1 MTIEKTFPSNLYGGK
16 IGADCIFDIK
26 KYHDTFGVGSN
37 QNNSDDGDGDLGI
50 GVATKVRTKTKR
62 PSLYRVLLLNDDFT
76 PQEFVVVVLMD
87 IFNKTSD
94 EAQKIMMHVHM
105 NGVGECGVFPYEV
118 AETKVMLVMDAA
130 QKSQHPLQCV
140 MEKK

>member
-1 MTIEKTFPSNLYGGK
+1 MTNFIKPNKLCQKKLMSDNKLNRLK
-16 IGADCIFDIK
+16 IRDA
-26 KYHDTFGVGSN
+26 VAGS
-37 QNNSDDGDGDLGI
+37 QKNSDDADNDMGI

-87 IFNKTSD
+87 IFNKTGD
-94 EAQKIMMHVHM
+94 EAQKIMMHVHV

-130 QKSQHPLQCV
+130 QKGQHPLQCV

>member
-1 MTIEKTFPSNLYGGK
+1 MTMKSKLPAKFLPATMGNKNSEKG
-16 IGADCIFDIK
+16 
-26 KYHDTFGVGSN
+26 
-37 QNNSDDGDGDLGI
+37 DDETGI

-87 IFNKTSD
+87 IFNKNSD

-118 AETKVMLVMDAA
+118 AETKVMLVMDSA

>member
-1 MTIEKTFPSNLYGGK
+1 MTGSESRIEGLSKPMTMNK
-16 IGADCIFDIK
+16 ILSPIVMSAIAGDKD
-26 KYHDTFGVGSN
+26 
-37 QNNSDDGDGDLGI
+37 NSGDGDSDTGI
-50 GVATKVRTKTKR
+50 GVATKTRTKTKR

-87 IFNKTSD
+87 IFNKNSD
-94 EAQKIMMHVHM
+94 EAQKIMMHVHV